1 MEHLFYCILYA
12 FISILCRLKSGV
24 CVALPFFNC
33 LLQFPHF
40 GLPSGASY
48 LLWIKTK
55 KGCCCV
61 FLPKENLSEQTCL
74 AERLLPPDYASL
86 CARLGD
92 AMQASLYFGMEL
104 ESSVCLLFGH
114 FCCGLAVLLI
124 NMDFQ
129 FQKFGLKL
137 SHPGSDYSGCCVD
150 MQCLKWKI
158 FRI

>member
-1 MEHLFYCILYA
+1 MPSSLFCADSSLV
-12 FISILCRLKSGV
+12 FVTL
-24 CVALPFFNC
+24 ALPFFNC
-33 LLQFPHF
+33 VLQFPHF

-55 KGCCCV
+55 KVCCSV

-129 FQKFGLKL
+129 FQKFGLKFESIRL
-137 SHPGSDYSGCCVD
+137 FRVLHWYSVFKVED
-150 MQCLKWKI
+150 L
-158 FRI
+158 